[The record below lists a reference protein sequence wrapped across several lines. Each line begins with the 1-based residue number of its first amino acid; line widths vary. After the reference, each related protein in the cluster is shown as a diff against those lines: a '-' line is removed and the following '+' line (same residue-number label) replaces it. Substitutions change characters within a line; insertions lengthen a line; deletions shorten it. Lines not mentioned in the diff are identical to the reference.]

1 MTFCDSHLHL
11 TRDDLSKL
19 SAWHAAGLA
28 GATSA
33 TARYAEWAEALE
45 LTQRT
50 PSWVCFALGVHP
62 WYLAEAPETALEELD
77 TLLANHPA
85 LAVGEIGLDFADG
98 RNDHE
103 RQLYWFEAQFAI
115 ASKHH
120 RPAVL
125 HLRRAWD
132 YAPAIL
138 AKYPEVTTVLHSFN
152 GSHEV
157 ARQLLEAL
165 PNCYFSFGFALV
177 NPAAT
182 RQAYSSQ
189 LIPIQRLM
197 TDSDYPFQHL
207 PDKPSSTPADLAAIL
222 SRLAELRHEPPA
234 LLASQ
239 IAENWQRV
247 FRGEMTSAY

>member
-1 MTFCDSHLHL
+1 MIICDAHLHL
-11 TRDDLSKL
+11 TRKDLPKL
-19 SAWHAAGLA
+19 SEWHAAGLA

-33 TARYAEWAEALE
+33 TARYAEWAEELE

-50 PSWVCFALGVHP
+50 PSWVRFALGVHP
-62 WYLAEAPETALEELD
+62 WYLAESPETALEELD

-98 RNDHE
+98 RDDRE
-103 RQLYWFEAQFAI
+103 RQLHWFEAQLAL
-115 ASKHH
+115 AAKYR

-132 YAPAIL
+132 CAPAIL

-152 GSHEV
+152 GSREV
-157 ARQLLEAL
+157 ARELLKSL
-165 PNCYFSFGFALV
+165 PNCYFSFGFALA

-182 RQAYSSQ
+182 RQAGAAQ
-189 LIPIQRLM
+189 VIPSERIL

-207 PDKPSSTPADLAAIL
+207 PDASTSSPTGLEAVIA
-222 SRLAELRHEPPA
+222 RLAELRNDSPA
-234 LLASQ
+234 LLAAQ
-239 IAENWQRV
+239 LTENWRRV
-247 FRGEMTSAY
+247 FGKET